1 MDGKSAEPST
11 EEIVMSFL
19 NQTYDEDSVDLISQA
34 SSYTMYKIGRC
45 NDSLV
50 FGFSKQL
57 MK

>member
-1 MDGKSAEPST
+1 MDRKSAESST
-11 EEIVMSFL
+11 DEIMMSFL

-50 FGFSKQL
+50 FRFFMNSL
-57 MK
+57 

>member
-1 MDGKSAEPST
+1 MDRKSAESST
-11 EEIVMSFL
+11 EEIMMSFL

-50 FGFSKQL
+50 FRFFMNSL
-57 MK
+57 